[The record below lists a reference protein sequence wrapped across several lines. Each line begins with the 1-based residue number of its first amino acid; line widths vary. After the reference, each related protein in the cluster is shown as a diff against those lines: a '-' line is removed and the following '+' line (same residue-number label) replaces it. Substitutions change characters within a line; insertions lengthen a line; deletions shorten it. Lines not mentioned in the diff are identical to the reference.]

1 MRIKVTLE
9 FFRLPFADLAFSLYL
24 LVYFPVDGIRR
35 SLSVKAPKLE
45 LSALQSYW
53 RQGRYVLA
61 HLAALLLVCCLENHS
76 AHQLGLAIP
85 PSSTGTWGL
94 AVALVVLTAMH
105 FLGIWQESRM
115 STDELNKLAEKLRN
129 LPFKM
134 PRTRVES
141 ATYLITMVSMTTT
154 WEVLFRG
161 YLMLVLTPVVG
172 LPFSIVLAAVA
183 YGAGHGFE
191 SSKQFAGSIIASLLF
206 TVGYAYTGS
215 LWWLIMLHAAAPV
228 SMLFAVRK
236 LNRTKPIDAVT
247 VQAE

>member
-1 MRIKVTLE
+1 MTLD
-9 FFRLPFADLAFSLYL
+9 FFRLPFADLVFSLYL

-61 HLAALLLVCCLENHS
+61 HLAALLLVCWLENHS

-85 PSSTGTWGL
+85 PSSAGTWGL
-94 AVALVVLTAMH
+94 GIALIALTVMH
-105 FLGIWQESRM
+105 FLGTWQESKM
-115 STDELNKLAEKLRN
+115 SAAELDKLAERLRN
-129 LPFKM
+129 LPFIM
-134 PRTRVES
+134 PQTRMES

-161 YLMLVLTPVVG
+161 YLILVLTPLVG
-172 LPFSIVLAAVA
+172 LPFSILLAAIA

-191 SSKQFAGSIIASLLF
+191 SSKQFAGSIITSLLF
-206 TVGYAYTGS
+206 TVGYAYTAS
-215 LWWLIMLHAAAPV
+215 LWWLIMLHAAVPV

-236 LNRTKPIDAVT
+236 LNRTKSIDAVALP
-247 VQAE
+247 VE